1 MHIILVSNRLATAR
15 QLNVTPRLLLAV
27 GFAFVVLS
35 FVTSFLFS
43 WVGARFNLP
52 FIAELVE
59 SVQRIHTR
67 KTDEYVRD
75 NLTTMAVKMG
85 EMQAQLMRLD
95 QMGERISKQ

>member
-75 NLTTMAVKMG
+75 NPWSSIGAAAALGLLVG
-85 EMQAQLMRLD
+85 VLLGR
-95 QMGERISKQ
+95 R